1 MLLLLLLEAMLGKPV
16 HVLWPRARV
25 LEAGEDGR
33 STALE
38 AVDEHQGDGVAVE
51 IEEVLAGSSVAADLL
66 HPKTNERHEKSKSLI
81 ELTVG
86 LHQSSVAGAKSAN
99 IYRVNLKQMGYIIII

>member
-1 MLLLLLLEAMLGKPV
+1 MLGEPV
-16 HVLWPRARV
+16 HVLWPCARA
-25 LEAGEDGR
+25 LEAGKDGR

-38 AVDEHQGDGVAVE
+38 AVDQHQGDGVAIE
-51 IEEVLAGSSVAADLL
+51 IEEVLAGTSVAADLL
-66 HPKTNERHEKSKSLI
+66 HPKTNERHEKSKPLI

-99 IYRVNLKQMGYIIII
+99 TYKSQANGYIIIIS